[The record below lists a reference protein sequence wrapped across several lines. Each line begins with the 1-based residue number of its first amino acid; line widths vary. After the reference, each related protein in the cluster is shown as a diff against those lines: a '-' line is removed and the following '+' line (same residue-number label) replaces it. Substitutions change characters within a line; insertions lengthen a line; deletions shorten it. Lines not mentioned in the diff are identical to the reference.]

1 MDLAGEKERLQTAL
15 GACQQEVGACRQEL
29 EQVRVEHSQ
38 LTEKLQANHRAEK
51 ARLQQELEA
60 GQRGQRSLQEEL
72 TAYQADSKKVSSL
85 PRDPSAVRMLPCI
98 EQSAR
103 AVLLV
108 GWWLATL
115 LPPFGALCA

>member
-38 LTEKLQANHRAEK
+38 LTEKLQANHKAEK
-51 ARLQQELEA
+51 ARLQQELEV

-85 PRDPSAVRMLPCI
+85 CPETPQLC
-98 EQSAR
+98 ECC
-103 AVLLV
+103 
-108 GWWLATL
+108 LAL
-115 LPPFGALCA
+115 SSVDELHC